1 MTCRDLAKPGTG
13 PARPWRLAGDG
24 VYLSVRLT
32 PKASRDLIVG
42 IGDGPDDPHL
52 VVKVRAL
59 PSEGAANA
67 ALARLVAQWL
77 GLPPRDVVLA
87 RGGKS
92 RLKTMHI
99 AGDPER
105 LADLLR
111 AKLASS

>member
-1 MTCRDLAKPGTG
+1 MTGRDLVKPGTG
-13 PARPWRLAGDG
+13 PAQPWRLAGDG

-42 IGDGPDDPHL
+42 IGDDPHL

-59 PSEGAANA
+59 PSEG
-67 ALARLVAQWL
+67 RRRRVGEIVAQWL
-77 GLPPRDVVLA
+77 GVPPRDVVLA

-111 AKLASS
+111 AKLASL